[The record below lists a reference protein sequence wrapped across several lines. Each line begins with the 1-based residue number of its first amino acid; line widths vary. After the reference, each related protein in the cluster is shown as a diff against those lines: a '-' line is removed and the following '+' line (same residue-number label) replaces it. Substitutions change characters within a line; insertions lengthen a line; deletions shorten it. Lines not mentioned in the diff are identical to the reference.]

1 MVDTNGD
8 PDHEM
13 PYNHWLNIQT
23 DASIRLRHI
32 HALRTQGDDLTN
44 AAKAAKVT
52 ATKAGT
58 GHNPSACAVCQAYA
72 GLPPV

>member
-13 PYNHWLNIQT
+13 AYNHWMDIQT
-23 DASIRLRHI
+23 DASIRLRYI
-32 HALRTQGDDLTN
+32 HALRTQDDDLTS
-44 AAKAAKVT
+44 AAKAAKL
-52 ATKAGT
+52 ASTKAGT